1 MSDMRVQTKPVTG
14 GGLADLPKPLELLSR
29 GELERRRHIGRVTTA
44 VLRCLTEGF
53 VGEGF
58 DWLLPVI
65 FSKSTDPLW
74 PDPGA
79 SIEKRVEV
87 EIYGETVRT
96 TLSMIVHKIVACSL
110 AYPMLF
116 SLSPNVRVEKRE
128 RLSTGWHVYEFTQLD
143 FEVRYATSGDIRRL
157 TERLLRGLIGG
168 LRDRVGDDLKFLERY
183 SDLRVPEAPFRVYD
197 RVELE
202 DRLGVDWELKLPA
215 EIKEPVWVTNL
226 PREFYDYEDFE
237 SGRWD
242 NYDLILP
249 GYGEVM
255 SGSRREF
262 EYGKMVAKMKRDGV
276 RKDNFRL
283 LLRLAKEGRIRPSAG
298 AGMGVE
304 RLVCWI
310 VGGRHVG
317 EVQPFPKLP
326 GLVYDL

>member
-1 MSDMRVQTKPVTG
+1 MVGMRVQTKSVDNSS
-14 GGLADLPKPLELLSR
+14 LADVPKPLEMLSSE
-29 GELERRRHIGRVTTA
+29 ELERRLHIGKVTTA
-44 VLRCLTEGF
+44 ALAYLTEGL
-53 VGEGF
+53 VKEGF

-79 SIEKRVEV
+79 SIEKRVEA
-87 EIYGETVRT
+87 EIYGETVKT

-116 SLSPNVRVEKRE
+116 SLSPNVRIEKRE

-157 TERLLRGLIGG
+157 TERLLSGLMGY
-168 LRDRVGDDLKFLERY
+168 LKDRAKDDLEFLNRCEG
-183 SDLRVPEAPFRVYD
+183 LQIPETPLKVYD
-197 RVELE
+197 TKELE
-202 DRLGVDWELKLPA
+202 EELGEDWELKLA
-215 EIKEPVWVTNL
+215 AKIDAPVWVTNL

-237 SGRWD
+237 EGKWD

-249 GYGEVM
+249 RYGEVM
-255 SGSRREF
+255 SGSRREY
-262 EYGKMVAKMKRDGV
+262 EYGKIVAKMERDGV
-276 RKDNFRL
+276 RKENYRL
-283 LLRLAKEGRIRPSAG
+283 LLKLAREGKIKPSAG
-298 AGMGVE
+298 AGIGIE
-304 RLVCWI
+304 RLICWI
-310 VGGRHVG
+310 VGAKHVG